1 MPAAV
6 PVAVIGVPAKGF
18 QKCIDSLRRP
28 QRSIPFRK
36 RVLFFF
42 GDCRQISSAILNTA
56 QMQDEGGGANESAP
70 GWGKGSK
77 GGTWKKKKM
86 ETLKDRSASLK
97 GGFSSLRH
105 R

>member
-1 MPAAV
+1 
-6 PVAVIGVPAKGF
+6 
-18 QKCIDSLRRP
+18 
-28 QRSIPFRK
+28 
-36 RVLFFF
+36 
-42 GDCRQISSAILNTA
+42 
-56 QMQDEGGGANESAP
+56 MQDEGGGANESAP